1 MSMLRRL
8 RKVWTGP
15 DRGDRGGDPRREPA
29 PGRYDHGSSLEQVG
43 ILARQTA
50 VLVSSGVVSYAGWFV
65 LNVLLARA
73 LGPDGFGSW
82 AIAFSVAML
91 LSTIGLMGADWIV
104 MRQGSYFH
112 GISDVARLRRTIH
125 VALELAGISLLALG
139 VTLVVVAEVVADVVF
154 NDQGM
159 TPLLRLTGVIIPV
172 MGVRQ
177 VMVYGTQAFKRMKD
191 AAINRNILQPALRLA
206 LVAAALLIVP
216 SPVSA
221 YVGLLVAEVV
231 LAVAATLV
239 LNRRIPLLGTT
250 GDVSGRELVATALPA
265 WGSRLAGQARSQ
277 IFPILLGALSS
288 ISSSAVF
295 VAANRVAIAPGSLVN
310 TMNQVYIPLASD
322 LYLEDR
328 RSELAAVFKGMAK
341 WSFVLGVPLFV
352 LMVGFPH
359 ELMALFGTGFEGG
372 SAVLIVLAIGI
383 LFQFGTGPVTV
394 TLIVIGRPNLALLDY
409 LVVLVLEFTLAM
421 LLIPPLGVLGAAIAA
436 AAGTAMNNVLPL
448 AQVWRILRI
457 TPYRVDFWKPA
468 VAGAVAW
475 IVAEITVATI
485 DPARVVGGIV
495 AITITAVTYLVMV
508 LLLRLDEQDRA
519 MMEAIVRRGP
529 RQATNGLRGRTTAGA
544 HDVTGQ

>member
-1 MSMLRRL
+1 MLRRL
-8 RKVWTGP
+8 RRMWTGP
-15 DRGDRGGDPRREPA
+15 DRGERGGDPRPEPA

-73 LGPDGFGSW
+73 LGPAGFGSW

-112 GISDVARLRRTIH
+112 GISDMARLRRTIH

-139 VTLVVVAEVVADVVF
+139 VTLVVVAELVANIVF
-154 NDQGM
+154 HDQTM

-191 AAINRNILQPALRLA
+191 AAINRNILQPALRLT

-221 YVGLLVAEVV
+221 YVGLLIAEIV
-231 LAVAATLV
+231 LAVAATWV

-250 GDVSGRELVATALPA
+250 GEVSGRELVATALPA

-295 VAANRVAIAPGSLVN
+295 VAANRVAVAPGSLVN
-310 TMNQVYIPLASD
+310 TMNQVYIPMASD

-328 RSELAAVFKGMAK
+328 RSELAAVFKGTAK

-352 LMVGFPH
+352 LMVGFPD
-359 ELMALFGTGFEGG
+359 ELMALFGTGFEEG
-372 SAVLIVLAIGI
+372 SAALIVLAIGM

-409 LVVLVLEFTLAM
+409 LLVVVVEFTLAM
-421 LLIPPLGVLGAAIAA
+421 LLIPPLGVLGAAFAA
-436 AAGTAMNNVLPL
+436 AAGTVMNNALPL

-457 TPYRVDFWKPA
+457 TPYRADFWKPA

-475 IVAEITVATI
+475 ILAEVAVATI
-485 DPARVVGGIV
+485 DPAGVVGGIV
-495 AITITAVTYLVMV
+495 AVTITAVTYLAVV

-519 MMEAIVRRGP
+519 MLGAIVRRSP
-529 RQATNGLRGRTTAGA
+529 RQATNPLRGQTTAGA